1 MAVAISVLAGTGS
14 LYVVCESPEQMAEPV
29 RAMQAA
35 GAHVSISHISSVRA
49 IGKKEIT
56 ARDASFNRA
65 VDPYGLLNPGRFEA
79 AAAAEARFEL
89 DLPTDG
95 WSRRIARAC
104 RVHGRGWRR
113 RLRPAP

>member
-1 MAVAISVLAGTGS
+1 MAVVRGVLVGTGS
-14 LYVVCESPEQMAEPV
+14 PHVVYESPEQMAELV

-49 IGKKEIT
+49 VGKKEIT
-56 ARDASFNRA
+56 ARDAAFNRA

-79 AAAAEARFEL
+79 DAAEARFEL

-104 RVHGRGWRR
+104 KVHGRGWRR